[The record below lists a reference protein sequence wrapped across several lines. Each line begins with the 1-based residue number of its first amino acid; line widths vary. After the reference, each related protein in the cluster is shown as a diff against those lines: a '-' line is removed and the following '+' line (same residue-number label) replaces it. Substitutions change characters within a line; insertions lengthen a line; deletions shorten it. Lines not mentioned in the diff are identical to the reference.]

1 MSQIHTNNLAYNTQK
16 VLGLEGNRSKHAR
29 AMGAIILF
37 RKATNLKRASSMAN
51 AKSPVQLYSFSQ
63 KIFNA
68 TTLELKFIAT
78 NSYEP
83 YYWCLNLHQ
92 H

>member
-1 MSQIHTNNLAYNTQK
+1 
-16 VLGLEGNRSKHAR
+16 
-29 AMGAIILF
+29 
-37 RKATNLKRASSMAN
+37 MAN
-51 AKSPVQLYSFSQ
+51 TKLPVQLYSFSQ

-83 YYWCLNLHQ
+83 ITGVWILTNTEKYQELSAIFQSVRMVKSH
-92 H
+92 